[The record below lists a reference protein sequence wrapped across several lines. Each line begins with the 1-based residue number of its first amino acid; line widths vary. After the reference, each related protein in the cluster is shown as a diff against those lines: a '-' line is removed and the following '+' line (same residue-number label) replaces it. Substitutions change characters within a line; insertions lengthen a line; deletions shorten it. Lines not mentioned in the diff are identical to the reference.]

1 MKWFPGS
8 SSIND
13 FIFYER
19 VNIKTKEKEEI
30 CTLYTGG
37 LVAIISTIPAV
48 ASKPSSHMHAR
59 ANVWRH

>member
-1 MKWFPGS
+1 MFTFKMGGGDITLCTF
-8 SSIND
+8 
-13 FIFYER
+13 
-19 VNIKTKEKEEI
+19 IKTKEKEEI

-48 ASKPSSHMHAR
+48 AGKPSSHMHAR